1 VSLREGW
8 TDNTLGELCDVRDG
22 THNSPKQSQVGY
34 PLVTSKNIRD
44 GKVNLSDVYLISD
57 SDFHEI
63 NKRSK
68 VDQFDLLI
76 SMIGTVGEVCF
87 EPSQPSYAI
96 KNVGLIKTGSELLGR
111 FLLAYLSS
119 RMGKEQ
125 IELSTSGST
134 QKFIGL
140 GKLRS
145 LKVLLP
151 PLEELRRIVDLV
163 SSVDTYIDS
172 LQQQVDSAR
181 AARNAVLHELLSAG
195 GDDWTETTLG
205 EIGASGFFSDGDWVE
220 SKDQDP
226 EGDFRLLQLADI
238 GDGVFL
244 DKSSRWLNEEQ
255 FQRLRCTALVPGDIL
270 IARMPD
276 PIARACLFPDGL
288 PVSAT
293 VVDVAILRC
302 GPSHF
307 SEFLVMLINDVSFR
321 AAADSLITGTTRQR
335 ISRSNLST
343 LYFSLPPL
351 YEQKRIVEI
360 VSSMDDMI
368 QSSGQAVVEA
378 KNLRSGLLSDLL
390 SGEHE
395 IPKSYDKL
403 LGDK

>member
-1 VSLREGW
+1 MPSRDNW
-8 TDNTLGELCDVRDG
+8 TETTLGDVAEASWGNTAVTKKQYTECGFTAFSASGPDGYVDWFEHDEKGVVLSAIGALCGKTWLADGKWTPIKNTIWIKSRSKNCLTDYLFLVSKMPGLWPIRGQAQPFISLGDVR
-22 THNSPKQSQVGY
+22 
-34 PLVTSKNIRD
+34 LVD
-44 GKVNLSDVYLISD
+44 IS
-57 SDFHEI
+57 
-63 NKRSK
+63 
-68 VDQFDLLI
+68 
-76 SMIGTVGEVCF
+76 
-87 EPSQPSYAI
+87 
-96 KNVGLIKTGSELLGR
+96 
-111 FLLAYLSS
+111 
-119 RMGKEQ
+119 
-125 IELSTSGST
+125 
-134 QKFIGL
+134 
-140 GKLRS
+140 
-145 LKVLLP
+145 LP
-151 PLEELRRIVDLV
+151 PLDDQKRIVDLV

-181 AARNAVLHELLSAG
+181 LARNAVLHELLSAG

-205 EIGASGFFSDGDWVE
+205 EIGVSGFFSDGDWVE

-351 YEQKRIVEI
+351 DEQKRIVEI
-360 VSSMDDMI
+360 VSSMDDVI
-368 QSSGQAVVEA
+368 RASEQTVVEA